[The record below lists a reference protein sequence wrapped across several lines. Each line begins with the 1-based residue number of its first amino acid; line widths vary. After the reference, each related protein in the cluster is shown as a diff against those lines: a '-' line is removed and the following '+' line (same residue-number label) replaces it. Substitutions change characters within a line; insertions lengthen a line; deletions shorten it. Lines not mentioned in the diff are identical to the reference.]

1 MYSFIICLLL
11 LIGSYFIY
19 GKILERV
26 VGVDESRPTPV
37 QRLED
42 GVDYTPMSR
51 IKNFLV
57 HFLNIAG
64 LGPIFGVIQGA
75 VFGPSAFLWITF
87 GTIFIGAVHDFFS
100 GFLSLRNDGYTMPNI
115 ISKYL
120 GKKVQKFIAFITIL
134 TGILVASV
142 FSTGSATLLNSITS
156 VPVLVWT
163 IIIFIY
169 FLIATL
175 FPLDKIIGRVYPI
188 FGLLFLIMVILI
200 TGTLILSPNYTI
212 PEFTTPGLY
221 LTDKPLFPFLFIT
234 IACGA
239 ISGFHASQSPIVARS
254 MKNENDARP
263 VFFGAMVLEGITALC
278 WAANENDARPVFF
291 GAMVLEGITALC
303 WAAVTLAFFHSQ
315 PQLAASFAGTP
326 SIGVYEMSS
335 KLLNPLGVALIIFG
349 VVICPI
355 TSGDT
360 ALRSA
365 RITISD
371 EWHIDQKKLISR
383 LKIAFPLFLISFAL
397 TFVDFSLIW
406 RYFAWLQLIVA
417 VAVLLSGTVYLI
429 QKKKH
434 YIITL
439 IPSIICIL
447 ISFGYILQAP
457 EGLRLPAMIANIIS
471 VILTIIITAIFLKKY
486 KFNNDKTADET
497 S

>member
-1 MYSFIICLLL
+1 MYSFILCLLL

-26 VGVDESRPTPV
+26 VGIDESRPTPV

-42 GVDYTPMSR
+42 GVDYTPLSR
-51 IKNFLV
+51 IKNFLI

-75 VFGPSAFLWITF
+75 IFGPAAFIWITF
-87 GTIFIGAVHDFFS
+87 GTIFIGVVHDFLS

-120 GKKVQKFIAFITIL
+120 GKNVQKFIAFITIL

-156 VPVLVWT
+156 IPVLVWT

-175 FPLDKIIGRVYPI
+175 FPLDKIIGRIYPI

-200 TGTLILSPNYTI
+200 TGSLILSPNYTI

-221 LTDKPLFPFLFIT
+221 LTDKPIFPFLFIT

-254 MKNENDARP
+254 MK
-263 VFFGAMVLEGITALC
+263 
-278 WAANENDARPVFF
+278 NENDARPVFF

-417 VAVLLSGTVYLI
+417 ISVLLSGTVYLI

-434 YIITL
+434 YMITL

>member
-1 MYSFIICLLL
+1 MYSFILCLLL

-42 GVDYTPMSR
+42 GVDYTPLSR
-51 IKNFLV
+51 IKNFLI

-75 VFGPSAFLWITF
+75 IFGPAAFIWITF
-87 GTIFIGAVHDFFS
+87 GTIFIGVVHDFLS

-156 VPVLVWT
+156 IPVLVWT

-254 MKNENDARP
+254 MK
-263 VFFGAMVLEGITALC
+263 
-278 WAANENDARPVFF
+278 NENDARPVFF

-417 VAVLLSGTVYLI
+417 ISVLLSGTVYLI